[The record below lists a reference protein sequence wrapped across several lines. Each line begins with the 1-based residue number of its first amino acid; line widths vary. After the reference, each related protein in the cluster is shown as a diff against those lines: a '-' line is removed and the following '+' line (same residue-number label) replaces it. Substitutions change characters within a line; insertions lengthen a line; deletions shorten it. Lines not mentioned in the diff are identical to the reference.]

1 MTPEKA
7 AEASS
12 SAVRESADMKRKS
25 SKSDLAPRRRRS
37 GRSGTGINPEW
48 TDTDFAQAKPAAE
61 VPPDLVGSERAERL
75 LRPRGRPKTGNAR
88 TLISLRLPPDTLAR
102 WKATGPGW
110 QTRMADLLGRAVRTR
125 GAP

>member
-1 MTPEKA
+1 
-7 AEASS
+7 
-12 SAVRESADMKRKS
+12 MKRKS

-37 GRSGTGINPEW
+37 GRSGAVVNPAW
-48 TDTDFAQAKPAAE
+48 TETDFVRAKPAAE
-61 VPPDLVGSERAERL
+61 VLPGLVGPGQAARL

-110 QTRMADLLGRAVRTR
+110 QTRMADLLGRAVRIR